1 MQHDVL
7 GSCMLITNNLN
18 KKDADYQIASFLI
31 EHFTNMNDYSLQDIA
46 QSCYTSISA
55 VKNFFRLY
63 GIQNYSLTKNRIMLE
78 RKSRLEQIKHNFE
91 NVDLQ
96 KIQKAMLSIS
106 TCETMDL
113 FLQMDKLQQMIEKI
127 HTCKRIVIYAPTNFI
142 HLLDNFQID
151 MTMMGHGVLMSP
163 IVHHQ
168 MVDLKEE
175 DAVFLVSGTGRS
187 LFDEY
192 FASKICD
199 KKNPIMVVSGDYEGK
214 YPFLIFEKISI
225 WAENEMFDAEY
236 LTLFYFDMLRKLYYE
251 TYREEKGLC

>member
-18 KKDADYQIASFLI
+18 KKDADYQIASFII
-31 EHFTNMNDYSLQDIA
+31 EHFTDIHDISLQDIA

-63 GIQNYSLTKNRIMLE
+63 GIQNYSLTKNRMMIE
-78 RKSRLEQIKHNFE
+78 QKSRMEQIERNFE
-91 NVDLQ
+91 SADIQ
-96 KIQKAMLSIS
+96 KIQKAMFTIS

-113 FLQMDKLQQMIEKI
+113 FLQMDKLQQIIEKL
-127 HTCKRIVIYAPTNFI
+127 HACKRIVIYASTNFI

-151 MTMMGHGVLMSP
+151 MTMMGRGVLMSP

-175 DAVFLVSGTGRS
+175 DVVFLVSGTGRS

-192 FASKICD
+192 FVDKFCD
-199 KKNPIMVVSGDYEGK
+199 KKNPIIVVSGDNECR
-214 YPFLIFEKISI
+214 YPFLISDKIST

-236 LTLFYFDMLRKLYYE
+236 LTLFYFDMLRKMYYT
-251 TYREEKGLC
+251 TYKER